1 MVTWLA
7 PSHSLALGAAQH
19 MKLSKKN
26 LISLV
31 ALVLIALGSNYA
43 EIGQKLL
50 SGQQNQPQSNSS
62 SHNNESAHSAQW
74 SNTRPAVNQWHI
86 FDGEINRKGKPVGFH
101 SRPGG
106 RDPATARVVKVKSR
120 PNRAGVY
127 TATIEVKDGQRW
139 LQKFSS
145 FFPDN
150 MSEQEVIDAVL
161 HAYENSNNPKAQPWR
176 GPSGHQFQI
185 EGYTLSKGDI
195 NTAFPVYVRD

>member
-1 MVTWLA
+1 MNTLHLFTLSVA
-7 PSHSLALGAAQH
+7 PP
-19 MKLSKKN
+19 MKLNKKN
-26 LISLV
+26 IISLI

-43 EIGQKLL
+43 EIGHKLL
-50 SGQQNQPQSNSS
+50 GSQTGAQQQS
-62 SHNNESAHSAQW
+62 SHTAGNNAAVHTAQW
-74 SNTRPAVNQWHI
+74 SNTSPAINQWHI

-101 SRPGG
+101 SRPNGQ
-106 RDPATARVVKVKSR
+106 DPARARIVNIKSK

-127 TATIEVKDGQRW
+127 TATIEVQDGQRW

-150 MSEQEVIDAVL
+150 MSREEVIEAVL
-161 HAYENSNNPKAQPWR
+161 HAYKNSKNPKAQPWR

-195 NTAFPVYVRD
+195 NTAFPIYVRD

>member
-1 MVTWLA
+1 
-7 PSHSLALGAAQH
+7 